1 MTPTRL
7 RCGVVCAVDDDAVRR
22 AESTTVHTSVRTR
35 RPDLLVIARTV
46 LLRTSSRMTEASPNA
61 TRWHI
66 GLSSY
71 VVRREAR
78 TIGRVG
84 AIRYLFPSRR
94 PPARQHPFEVGQH
107 QDVKQFRTWASCITA
122 GSGPVPMCLLKQRVA
137 GSSPARRTSETAE
150 SEACPTASRPRR
162 SVTGGPR
169 IGERPHRVI
178 P

>member
-71 VVRREAR
+71 VVRRTTHNWPRWGDTLPFPLAAAACSATPVRSRAASGREAVR
-78 TIGRVG
+78 AVFT
-84 AIRYLFPSRR
+84 
-94 PPARQHPFEVGQH
+94 
-107 QDVKQFRTWASCITA
+107 
-122 GSGPVPMCLLKQRVA
+122 
-137 GSSPARRTSETAE
+137 
-150 SEACPTASRPRR
+150 
-162 SVTGGPR
+162 TGN
-169 IGERPHRVI
+169 
-178 P
+178 